1 MATEAQKATLKLARA
16 RGHTYAQ
23 IVESY
28 RDANGQPRQRNLLT
42 LGRVDENNGQVD
54 KMLQTLLKARGHGGV
69 DTATPQVQFESALS
83 LGDVWALDQLW
94 REIGFDCLAGV
105 FRRARFSTAVE
116 QAIRVMVFNRLCDAD
131 SKLGTLRWL
140 QTVSMPGVDPA
151 KLTHQHLLRSMD
163 ALMDHQQAVDD
174 CVAHLLRPL
183 IDDALSVVFY
193 DLTTIRAAGHSV
205 QDGDVR
211 HFGMSKEGM
220 VARQFMLG
228 VVQTADGMPIYHE
241 VFDGNTS
248 EAPTLLPTVRKVL
261 ARYPHIRRLVMVA
274 DRGLLSVDNLTDLSA
289 ISLPDGQPLE
299 FILAVPGRR
308 YGEFAELLQP
318 LHAAAEPEGETV
330 AETSWEGLR
339 LVVAHNPQ
347 RAQEQTDKRTARIAA
362 LEARARDLANKLDG
376 QDAGQKKRG
385 RKLSDS
391 GAKARFFHE
400 VAEAHLSKI
409 IKVDLKSDLFT
420 YDIDA
425 KALARA
431 QMMDGKLLLVTNVA
445 DLEPAEIVQRY
456 KSLADIERGFRVL
469 KSEIEI
475 APVYHRLPER
485 IRAHASICFMALILY
500 RVMRQRLKTAGHS
513 ASPETALA
521 KLRRIQRQSFAINQG
536 VPVSGISNIHREQ
549 ADLLAAMNIRKP
561 VPDAQLSLL

>member
-1 MATEAQKATLKLARA
+1 MFVKLARA

-42 LGRVDENNGQVD
+42 LGRVDEDNGQID
-54 KMLQTLLKARGHGGV
+54 KMLQTLLKARGHGSV
-69 DTATPQVQFESALS
+69 DTATPQVQFDSALS

-183 IDDALSVVFY
+183 IDDSLSVVFY

-211 HFGMSKEGM
+211 HFGMSKEGV

-228 VVQTADGMPIYHE
+228 VVQTADGIPIYHE

-274 DRGLLSVDNLTDLSA
+274 DRGLLSVDNLADLAA
-289 ISLPDGQPLE
+289 IGLPDGQPLE

-318 LHAAAEPEGETV
+318 LHAAAAPEGETV

-347 RAQEQTDKRTARIAA
+347 RAQEQTDKRTVRIAA
-362 LEARARDLANKLDG
+362 LEARAKDLANKLDG
-376 QDAGQKKRG
+376 QDVGQIKRG

-400 VAEAHLSKI
+400 VADAHLSKI

-500 RVMRQRLKTAGHS
+500 RVMRQRLKAAGHS
-513 ASPETALA
+513 ASPESALA
-521 KLRRIQRQSFAINQG
+521 QLRKIQRQSVAINQG

-549 ADLLAAMNIRKP
+549 AELLAAMNIRKP